1 MHKYLVSENA
11 WIRFISLLSVT
22 LSLFVIAWVIGY
34 YLLPEG
40 FLRGKFAGAALAGE
54 TAAESLTK
62 EFFRIAVINLVML
75 APILAGNW
83 VFKHK
88 EIPLGYA
95 VPVLWGVIYALIIGT
110 NSTTIPMPERMAPS
124 LQVLTR
130 SGLYE
135 IGAYALAAAA
145 TYGISAYRVIRFYP
159 PESEKIMPAP
169 RLLYAIHWP
178 ALATAILLLM
188 AANLWEAYQIVRL

>member
-1 MHKYLVSENA
+1 MHKYLASDNA

-22 LSLFVIAWVIGY
+22 LILFVIAWVIGF

-40 FLRGKFAGAALAGE
+40 FLRGKFVGALLAGE

-62 EFFRIAVINLVML
+62 EFLRIAVINLVML
-75 APILAGNW
+75 APIMAGNW

-88 EIPLGYA
+88 EIPLGYV
-95 VPVLWGVIYALIIGT
+95 VPIVWAVIYAVVIGT

-124 LQVLTR
+124 MQVLAR

-135 IGAYALAAAA
+135 ISAYALAAAA

-159 PESEKIMPAP
+159 PESEKIMPV
-169 RLLYAIHWP
+169 
-178 ALATAILLLM
+178 

>member
-1 MHKYLVSENA
+1 MHKYLASDNA

-22 LSLFVIAWVIGY
+22 LILFVIAWVIGF

-62 EFFRIAVINLVML
+62 EFLRIAVINLVML
-75 APILAGNW
+75 APIMAGNW

-88 EIPLGYA
+88 EIPLGYV
-95 VPVLWGVIYALIIGT
+95 VPIVWAVIYAVVIGT

-124 LQVLTR
+124 MQVLAR

-135 IGAYALAAAA
+135 ISAYALAAAA

-169 RLLYAIHWP
+169 RLLHAIHWP